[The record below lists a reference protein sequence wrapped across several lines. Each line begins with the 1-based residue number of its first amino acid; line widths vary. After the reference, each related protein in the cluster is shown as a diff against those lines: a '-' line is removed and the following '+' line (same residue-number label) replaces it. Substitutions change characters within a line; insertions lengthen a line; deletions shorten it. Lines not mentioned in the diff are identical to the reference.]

1 MFQYLSVS
9 RVIKRSKT
17 QYDNAYLYSEYDDND
32 LTYFIHYK
40 LHAIVHSIK
49 DFVEHYERK
58 LAKEKVIQK
67 IAGQLGEYNERQ
79 IDLLQ
84 DLNLYKDKTID
95 LSYYK
100 GHYRISYETARTDLT
115 HLTEKNLLDKITS
128 GKKYIYVPNTVG
140 IKKLLSTQPEIK
152 NR

>member
-9 RVIKRSKT
+9 RVIKRSKK
-17 QYDNAYLYSEYDDND
+17 QYDNAYLYSENDDND

-40 LHAIVHSIK
+40 LHAIVLSIK
-49 DFVEHYERK
+49 DFIEHYERK

-84 DLNLYKDKTID
+84 DLNIDKDKTID

-100 GHYRISYETARTDLT
+100 GHYR
-115 HLTEKNLLDKITS
+115 KKGLLF
-128 GKKYIYVPNTVG
+128 YLY
-140 IKKLLSTQPEIK
+140 QY
-152 NR
+152 